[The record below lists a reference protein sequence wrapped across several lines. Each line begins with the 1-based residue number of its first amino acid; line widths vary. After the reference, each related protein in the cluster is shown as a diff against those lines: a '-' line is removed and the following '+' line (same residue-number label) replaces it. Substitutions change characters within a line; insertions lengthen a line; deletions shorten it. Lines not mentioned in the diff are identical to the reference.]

1 MIKLPTSTSAVA
13 DGDGRQCHFSST
25 FDIFF
30 HLIPSATPKSM
41 IPQATLIS
49 TSAAARNTLSILQ
62 RSVEES
68 NEESK
73 EHKRTLKSKDFFGQM
88 DTDGSL
94 SGMTPI
100 FTIPDESFVL
110 SNLTWPDRETKLEKC
125 LRYKRRCSIV
135 KTMLDSNYMNA
146 VDESER
152 KRKKFQ
158 I

>member
-1 MIKLPTSTSAVA
+1 
-13 DGDGRQCHFSST
+13 
-25 FDIFF
+25 
-30 HLIPSATPKSM
+30 M

-110 SNLTWPDRETKLEKC
+110 SNLKWPDRETKLEKC
-125 LRYKRRCSIV
+125 FHYKRRCSIV